1 MSTPDARPSTQH
13 SALGTPQSGLTL
25 IELVMFIVI
34 ISVALAGIIGVF
46 NLNTQH
52 SADPMVQKQ
61 ALAIAESVLEEVE
74 LMPFT
79 DCDPD
84 DANAATP
91 GPCATTVEAMGPEAG
106 ETRYSA
112 ATPFDNVNDY
122 NGFTMN
128 AGNGG
133 IRDITGA
140 PVGGAGTLDA
150 YGVTVAVTPTALGA
164 VPAADSLLITVTVTG
179 PGSISVVLDGYRT
192 RYAPNATP

>member
-1 MSTPDARPSTQH
+1 MSTRDRP
-13 SALGTPQSGLTL
+13 GTRQSGLTL

-61 ALAIAESVLEEVE
+61 ALAIAESVLEEIE

-79 DCDPD
+79 FCDPD
-84 DANAATP
+84 DAQADSATGAFI
-91 GPCATTVEAMGPEAG
+91 GPTGCATTVEAMGAEGG

-112 ATPFDNVNDY
+112 TTPYDNVNDY
-122 NGFTMN
+122 NGFAMN
-128 AGNGG
+128 AGSGG
-133 IRDITGA
+133 IRDITNT

-150 YGVTVAVTPTALGA
+150 YSVTVAVAPAALGA

-179 PGSISVVLDGYRT
+179 PGGASVVLDGYRT
-192 RYAPNATP
+192 RYAPNT

>member
-1 MSTPDARPSTQH
+1 MSIPDP
-13 SALGTPQSGLTL
+13 LGTRQSGLTL

-34 ISVALAGIIGVF
+34 ISVALAGIVGVF

-79 DCDPD
+79 FCDPD
-84 DANAATP
+84 DAQAATAT
-91 GPCATTVEAMGPEAG
+91 GAFVGLTGCATTMEALGPEAG
-106 ETRYSA
+106 ETRYAA

-133 IRDITGA
+133 IRDITNA
-140 PVGGAGTLDA
+140 PVGGVGTLDA
-150 YGVTVAVTPTALGA
+150 FSVSVAVTPTALGA
-164 VPAADSLLITVTVTG
+164 VAAADSLRITVTVTG
-179 PGSISVVLDGYRT
+179 PGSTNVVLDGYRT

>member
-1 MSTPDARPSTQH
+1 MSTPNP
-13 SALGTPQSGLTL
+13 LGTRQSGLTL
-25 IELVMFIVI
+25 IELVVFIVI
-34 ISVALAGIIGVF
+34 IGVALAGIVGVF

-61 ALAIAESVLEEVE
+61 ALAIAESVLEEIE

-79 DCDPD
+79 FCDPD
-84 DANAATP
+84 DANATTAANAA
-91 GPCATTVEAMGPEAG
+91 GCATTAEAMGPEAAQG
-106 ETRYSA
+106 ETRYAA

-140 PVGGAGTLDA
+140 SVGGAGTLDA
-150 YGVTVAVTPTALGA
+150 YSVTVAVAQAAIGA
-164 VPAADSLLITVTVTG
+164 VPAADSLRITVTVTG
-179 PGSISVVLDGYRT
+179 PGSTNVVLDGYRT
-192 RYAPNATP
+192 RYAPNT